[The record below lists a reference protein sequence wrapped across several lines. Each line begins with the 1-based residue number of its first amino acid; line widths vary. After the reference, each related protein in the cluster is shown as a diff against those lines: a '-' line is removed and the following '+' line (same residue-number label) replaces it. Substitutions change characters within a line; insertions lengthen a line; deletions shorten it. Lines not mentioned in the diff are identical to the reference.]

1 MPRRNVRIMTSGEIL
16 TLNLSGQSVMFL
28 TAGLTL
34 DEGFEGSRPGGGA
47 DGLWVMGYELW
58 VMSYGRVMGY
68 GLWVMGYGL
77 WLIVYDGWSQKDTGR
92 C

>member
-34 DEGFEGSRPGGGA
+34 VEGFEGSRPGGGA
-47 DGLWVMGYELW
+47 DGLWSYELWVMGYELW
-58 VMSYGRVMGY
+58 F
-68 GLWVMGYGL
+68 MGYGL
-77 WLIVYDGWSQKDTGR
+77 WLIVYDGWSQRDTGR